1 MQPATIIG
9 WTGKGRLSD
18 LRESALGSLV
28 AGHARGVRLKTVGV
42 SLVCSGA
49 DLAVVSRT
57 IANLPGVGWVA
68 LGFEVSNG
76 LQGFTK
82 AASVL
87 ARRYLSPGTTF
98 AVSAAAA
105 TSNQSEGDMILAVS
119 STILSR
125 VRGTHVQ
132 ETKPKV
138 RFRISFSGSVGACGV
153 QIREGVGGVPTS
165 RRRIAHCLASGG
177 RHSSVAAWMAA
188 LSGFSVRLVHVRV
201 DDASLREVAKLYS
214 ELSHR
219 MDPSRLSLHIVEG
232 RGVAAQTLSSW
243 LGSSKGLH
251 VVVGAH
257 LECDREAM
265 NYASSAPPGIL
276 FPVMLLQEEDLREVY
291 QALGMKEID
300 GVPSGI
306 LGVKSKGDVRY
317 RVKQFK
323 GERVEMHAI
332 LDSLVN

>member
-1 MQPATIIG
+1 M
-9 WTGKGRLSD
+9 
-18 LRESALGSLV
+18 
-28 AGHARGVRLKTVGV
+28 KTVGG
-42 SLVCSGA
+42 SLVCSGV
-49 DLAVVSRT
+49 DPTVVSRT

-68 LGFEVSNG
+68 LGFEVTNG
-76 LQGFTK
+76 LQGFTD

-87 ARRYLSPGTTF
+87 AQRYLSPGTTF

-105 TSNQSEGDMILAVS
+105 TPNLSEGDMTLAIS

-125 VRGTHVQ
+125 VRGTRVQ

-153 QIREGVGGVPTS
+153 QIKEGVGGTPS
-165 RRRIAHCLASGG
+165 SKGRIAHCLASGG

-188 LSGFSVRLVHVRV
+188 LSGFSVTLVHVRV

-214 ELSHR
+214 ELSYR
-219 MDPSRLSLHIVEG
+219 MDPSRLSLHIIEG
-232 RGVAAQTLSSW
+232 RAGAAQTLSSW

-257 LECDREAM
+257 LECDREAL
-265 NYASSAPPGIL
+265 NYASDAAPGIL
-276 FPVMLLQEEDLREVY
+276 FPVLLLQEEDLREVY
-291 QALGMKEID
+291 QALGMKERD
-300 GVPSGI
+300 GLPSGM
-306 LGVKSKGDVRY
+306 LGVKPRGVMKYS
-317 RVKQFK
+317 VKQFK
-323 GERVEMHAI
+323 GKRVEMHAI